1 MGAAVKVYPAD
12 VSQEDMRRAWVEEMR
27 RRVAE
32 KRRGQIGRRSVR
44 GRKSDDI
51 DPYDPLTTPAGEQ
64 VAWYRETATDDGAGN
79 VNPWSDKWTGNDQ
92 SQGTQ
97 ANRPNII
104 ASDADFNGQKVY
116 AWNGTS
122 DVTLAP
128 VGTEGNFVCLS
139 NGTGF
144 LLWLVF
150 RSTGTGVQSLVHT
163 CSSSVQTGFR
173 LLYDGTAQRLFWAI
187 SNGTT
192 DIVSMQTPDGV
203 VPINT
208 QIRLVLWLKD
218 GLAPSNEVECII
230 NDVVRLQATVTGT
243 FPVANPTNR
252 LTLGRLPS
260 GSSQFFVGRMA
271 ELGVITRTNVAPNV
285 ALYLNKRYKV
295 AA

>member
-1 MGAAVKVYPAD
+1 MGAVQIYPAD
-12 VSQEDMRRAWVEEMR
+12 VSQEDMRRMWVAEMR
-27 RRVAE
+27 RRLAE
-32 KRRGQIGRRSVR
+32 KRRGRVGRRDVR

-51 DPYDPLTTPAGEQ
+51 DPYDPTTEPAGSQ
-64 VAWYRETATDDGAGN
+64 VTWHRETATDDGAGN
-79 VNPWSDKWTGNDQ
+79 FNPWTDKWTGNDQ

-97 ANRPNII
+97 ANRPNIV
-104 ASDADFNGQKVY
+104 ASDADFNGHKVY
-116 AWNGTS
+116 QWNGTS
-122 DVTLAP
+122 DVSLSPTS
-128 VGTEGNFVCLS
+128 TEPNFVCLS

-150 RSTGTGVQSLVHT
+150 RYTATGTQYLCGT

-173 LLYDGTAQRLFWAI
+173 LLLDGTNGRLQWMV

-192 DIVSMQTPDGV
+192 DVVNLQTPDGL

-208 QIRLVLWLKD
+208 QIRLVLMMKD
-218 GLAPSNEVECII
+218 GLAPSNEVELVI
-230 NDVVRLQATVTGT
+230 NDVTRLTGTVTGT
-243 FPVANPTNR
+243 FPVGNPTNR

-260 GSSQFFVGRMA
+260 GASNFFVGRMA
-271 ELGVITRTNVAPNV
+271 ELGIITRTNLAPNV